1 MSMVAL
7 AMRLSAVLALNG
19 STVAGKRVFD
29 SAVLPIDKLTSEMPE
44 PFISVS
50 TEEESG
56 KPAGRD
62 INNGD
67 RLIDLVI
74 ETAVGKTIQFE
85 GDDGQGLMVADTDGN
100 LELSLAVLSRQIDAC
115 LWGKGGGAWGEVFR
129 AFSKTIAETTSRR
142 GLPTDDGERFAARQ
156 VVYRVQA
163 FAEPAFGAVE
173 PGTPFGKFLAALDE
187 QPGYEN
193 IAAIVRQAIEG
204 KPIGW
209 PDLYTPS
216 AVAAGMTE
224 AEAQRMGIAPLGGYP
239 SDPMKAAEVYP
250 AGWEID
256 QVEIGLTLPEDASE

>member
-1 MSMVAL
+1 MGMVAL
-7 AMRLSAVLALNG
+7 AMRLSAVLALTG

-29 SAVLPIDKLTSEMPE
+29 SAVLPIDELTSKTPE

-74 ETAVGKTIQFE
+74 ETAISETIE
-85 GDDGQGLMVADTDGN
+85 LPGEDGQVLMVADTDGN
-100 LELSLAVLSRQIDAC
+100 LELSLAVLSRQVDAC
-115 LWGKGGGAWGEVFR
+115 LWGRGGGIWGDVFR

-142 GLPTDDGERFAARQ
+142 GLPTENGERFAARQ

-163 FAEPAFGAVE
+163 FAEPAFGAVTA
-173 PGTPFGKFLAALDE
+173 GTPFGKFLDALDE
-187 QPGYEN
+187 QPGFEN

-224 AEAQRMGIAPLGGYP
+224 EEAQRMGIAPLGDYP

-256 QVEIGLTLPEDASE
+256 QAEISAGLPEDAGG

>member
-29 SAVLPIDKLTSEMPE
+29 SAVLPIDKLTSKTPE

-74 ETAVGKTIQFE
+74 ETAIAETIDLPGE
-85 GDDGQGLMVADTDGN
+85 DGQGLMVADTDGN
-100 LELSLAVLSRQIDAC
+100 LELSLAVLSRQVDAC
-115 LWGKGGGAWGEVFR
+115 LWGRGGGVWGEVFR

-142 GLPTDDGERFAARQ
+142 GLPTENGERFAARQ
-156 VVYRVQA
+156 VIYRVQA
-163 FAEPAFGAVE
+163 FAEPAFGAVA

-187 QPGYEN
+187 QPGYET

-224 AEAQRMGIAPLGGYP
+224 DEAQRMGIAPLGGYP
-239 SDPMKAAEVYP
+239 SDPMKAIEIAP
-250 AGWEID
+250 DGWEID
-256 QVEIGLTLPEDASE
+256 QAEIGAMLPEGEGQ